1 MRQLCLNRGSFSHAS
16 TGKSAITAG
25 RGDGVRLSPLPPGT
39 PAEVDAMVARET
51 DRWARFVRESG
62 LTLQ

>member
-1 MRQLCLNRGSFSHAS
+1 LRP
-16 TGKSAITAG
+16 SAAA
-25 RGDGVRLSPLPPGT
+25 RCRRT
-39 PAEVDAMVARET
+39 PAAEVDAMVARET